1 MQLLK
6 KLTAGAE
13 ATEGAIAGAAEATVA
28 AAAIYSVDVKASPTV
43 AAISAVVVG
52 MAAAEATEVAQLSLP

>member
-1 MQLLK
+1 VQLLK

-13 ATEGAIAGAAEATVA
+13 ATEGAAAAAAEAIVA
-28 AAAIYSVDVKASPTV
+28 AAAIYSVDVKAWPTV
-43 AAISAVVVG
+43 AAISAVVEG